1 MKKLN
6 LGCGPTGINGW
17 INYDFG
23 MLPFLNKTGFLGFF
37 VKLGLLKKDYLLRWP
52 KFEMVDIRKVLPL
65 EDKTIDY
72 IYCSH
77 VLEHF
82 EKWEA
87 KNILLESRR
96 VLKTGGIIRI
106 VLPDIEKIINNY
118 SATKSDEFCRIWWG
132 YDKDIKPKSFFDK
145 LSRLFIRGHQWMY
158 NKVAFKEILKE
169 CGFRDI
175 RLLSIGKGNVPD
187 IKKLDLELHKE
198 LSFYYEAKK

>member
-6 LGCGPTGINGW
+6 LGCGPTGISGW

-23 MLPFLNKTGFLGFF
+23 MLPFLNNIGI
-37 VKLGLLKKDYLLRWP
+37 LGLIARFGLIEKNYVVKWP
-52 KFEMVDIRKVLPL
+52 KLKMVDIRKPLPL

-87 KNILLESRR
+87 KNILLESKR
-96 VLKTGGIIRI
+96 VLKVGGIIRI
-106 VLPDIEKIINNY
+106 VLPDIKKIIDNY
-118 SATKSDEFCRIWWG
+118 SDTKSDEFCRIWWG
-132 YDKDIKPKSFFDK
+132 YDKDIKPKSFFNK

-158 NKVAFKEILKE
+158 NKMLFKQMLNE
-169 CGFRDI
+169 CGFREIDCCQ
-175 RLLSIGKGNVPD
+175 LG
-187 IKKLDLELHKE
+187 LEKYLILK
-198 LSFYYEAKK
+198 S